1 VKFDVKFEA
10 PEAMDEPLNPF
21 IPEANEPLNPDVAD
35 RPLETH
41 SPEAADAHIDH
52 YIPAGIL
59 RKYSCT
65 HLYPDSEIA
74 LLEKHEWIRT
84 RSFSDGG
91 NVQVFV
97 LPEAQQKKPILRK
110 RGDSEKTVRS
120 ALKLVMSM
128 IDRSSEA
135 WNGLAGAR
143 AGLHAKDQPDSEEE
157 SLYYIFNTL
166 QEPALKLNHVTD
178 LHSRNAME
186 ELLGNSV
193 RGLKTTLYEFQR
205 ESAAVM
211 VQREAAPA
219 LTLDPRF
226 QPWRG
231 PTGSEFYYDKESG
244 SILSYKILYPEACG
258 GGYLYI
264 RR

>member
-1 VKFDVKFEA
+1 
-10 PEAMDEPLNPF
+10 
-21 IPEANEPLNPDVAD
+21 
-35 RPLETH
+35 
-41 SPEAADAHIDH
+41 
-52 YIPAGIL
+52 L

-84 RSFSDGG
+84 RSLSDGN

-135 WNGLAGAR
+135 WNGSAGAR